1 MKLKF
6 LSRDGHATPFPGV
19 YGIGQPSVRV
29 ARTFVAAADGKPVR
43 YVANKEPL
51 EIDSDAPEA
60 AYLVRKCRKGEIWAA
75 DAATASL
82 CGVEFRQLQQDADGE
97 WNVAPSKTPKPNK
110 TEL

>member
-6 LSRDGHATPFPGV
+6 RARDGYATPFPGV

-29 ARTFVAAADGKPVR
+29 GRTFVPAAGGMTAR
-43 YVANKEPL
+43 YLANNEPT

-75 DAATASL
+75 DTATASL
-82 CGVEFRQLQQDADGE
+82 CGVEFRELKQDADGE
-97 WNVAPSKTPKPNK
+97 WNVAPSKTSKPTK

>member
-19 YGIGQPSVRV
+19 YGIGQPSTRV
-29 ARTFVAAADGKPVR
+29 ARTFVAAAEGKPAR

-60 AYLVRKCRKGEIWAA
+60 TYLVRKCSKGELWAA
-75 DAATASL
+75 DAATAAM
-82 CGVEFRQLQQDADGE
+82 CGVELRQLQQDADGE
-97 WNVAPSKTPKPNK
+97 WTVAPAKTPKPNK